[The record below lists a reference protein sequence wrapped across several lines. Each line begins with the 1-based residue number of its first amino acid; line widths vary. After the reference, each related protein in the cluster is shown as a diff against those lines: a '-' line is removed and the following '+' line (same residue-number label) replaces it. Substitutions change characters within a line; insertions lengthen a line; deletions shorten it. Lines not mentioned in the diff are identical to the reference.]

1 MKLVHQI
8 NLAFGA
14 ALIVV
19 LAVTGVLIHYVLLD
33 HFIGTQKA
41 DMKSYGSVLAA
52 TMSSQATTTAG
63 AGTSNVGIAGA
74 GQGSSEMKDSS
85 GNGEAAERTETST
98 PSTEDKAGTQELKKE
113 PAASTITKTE
123 ASPIAPTL
131 VAGTQVTI
139 PSTAADIQVIITD
152 KDGNVLQNGN
162 TKEAKTY
169 EADKVVAGAT
179 TLTPV
184 AAELTSSAQLQQ
196 LWTGDNSNYL
206 VEVNALPEGTLTLLT
221 PMSKIKEI
229 ELALLKRVLIIFVIC
244 GLFILLLSHLITR
257 KLITPLMR
265 LKDELSKIK
274 ARQFSSVSLV
284 QTGGEIGAV
293 AQTVYEMAGEL
304 DRSSRVQKQFFQNAS
319 HELKSPLMSIVG
331 YSEGIRDGVFEGEA
345 MRRGLEIIIGESG
358 RLKKIVTEMTL
369 LAKLDGE
376 EDIYHQE
383 PVELMEL
390 MTETVERVNPTA
402 VKLGITVR
410 VADNG
415 QDGLVVQADR
425 DKLLQALLNVATNA
439 VRHADKE
446 VRIQAITRDGRIK
459 VEVMDDG
466 QGIEEGLLPYL
477 FHRFVK
483 GKDGETGLGLAIARA
498 IVERCGGFITAGNR
512 SEGGAVVAIGLPK
525 A

>member
-14 ALIVV
+14 ALIAV
-19 LAVTGVLIHYVLLD
+19 LVVTGVLIHYVLLD

-41 DMKSYGSVLAA
+41 DMKSYGSALAA
-52 TMSSQATTTAG
+52 TMSSKATTNAGVTNAGTVASGNKQNSPTGKDTEAAAEGQSFKKAETSSSDRTEAQEIKKEQAT
-63 AGTSNVGIAGA
+63 VV
-74 GQGSSEMKDSS
+74 
-85 GNGEAAERTETST
+85 AETVSST
-98 PSTEDKAGTQELKKE
+98 PELV
-113 PAASTITKTE
+113 ASTQ
-123 ASPIAPTL
+123 A
-131 VAGTQVTI
+131 TI
-139 PSTAADIQVIITD
+139 PSAAAAIEVIFTD
-152 KDGNVLQNGN
+152 NEGNVLQNEKAKE
-162 TKEAKTY
+162 TKTVEEDTTT
-169 EADKVVAGAT
+169 VGTT
-179 TLTPV
+179 TLTT
-184 AAELTSSAQLQQ
+184 AASELASAEQMQK
-196 LWTGDNSNYL
+196 LWTGNNSNYL
-206 VEVNALPEGTLTLLT
+206 YEVNTLPQGTLTLVT

-229 ELALLKRVLIIFVIC
+229 EMALLKRLLIIFVIC

-257 KLITPLMR
+257 KLVKPLMR

-274 ARQFSSVSLV
+274 ARQFSSVNLV

-345 MRRGLEIIIGESG
+345 MRRGLDIIIGESG

-376 EDIYHQE
+376 EDIYHPA
-383 PVELMEL
+383 PVEMTEL
-390 MTETVERVNPTA
+390 LTETVERVNPAA
-402 VKLGITVR
+402 VKRGVKVQ
-410 VADNG
+410 VAEG
-415 QDGLVVQADR
+415 GTGGLVVHADR

-439 VRHADKE
+439 VRHADTE
-446 VRIQAITRDGRIK
+446 VRIQTTVRDGQVK

-512 SEGGAVVAIGLPK
+512 GEGGAVVAIGLPQVSTG
-525 A
+525 

>member
-14 ALIVV
+14 ALIAV

-52 TMSSQATTTAG
+52 TMSSKETTTVG
-63 AGTSNVGIAGA
+63 GTNTGTAVT
-74 GQGSSEMKDSS
+74 GSKQDSS
-85 GNGEAAERTETST
+85 TGKDTSAAVEGQAAEKPGASLDTSEAQEVT
-98 PSTEDKAGTQELKKE
+98 RDRVTVTADAVPS
-113 PAASTITKTE
+113 S
-123 ASPIAPTL
+123 APEL
-131 VAGTQVTI
+131 VASTQVTV
-139 PSTAADIQVIITD
+139 PSPAAAIEVILTD
-152 KDGNVLQNGN
+152 KDGNVLRNDTTQ
-162 TKEAKTY
+162 EAKVF
-169 EADKVVAGAT
+169 EADTVNKGTA
-179 TLTPV
+179 TLTT
-184 AAELTSSAQLQQ
+184 AASELASAEQMQK
-196 LWTGDNSNYL
+196 LWTGNNSNYL
-206 VEVNALPEGTLTLLT
+206 YEVNALPQGTLTLVT

-229 ELALLKRVLIIFVIC
+229 EMALLRRLLIIFIIC

-274 ARQFSSVSLV
+274 ARQFSSVNLV

-345 MRRGLEIIIGESG
+345 MRRGLDIIIGESG

-376 EDIYHQE
+376 EDIYHPA

-390 MTETVERVNPTA
+390 LTETVERVNPTA
-402 VKLGITVR
+402 VKRGVTVHVEEGGISELIVH
-410 VADNG
+410 
-415 QDGLVVQADR
+415 ADR

-439 VRHADKE
+439 VRHADTE
-446 VRIQAITRDGRIK
+446 VRIQVLMRDGQVK
-459 VEVMDDG
+459 VEVLDDG

-512 SEGGAVVAIGLPK
+512 SEGGAVVAIGLPR
-525 A
+525 APVV

>member
-14 ALIVV
+14 ALIAV

-52 TMSSQATTTAG
+52 TMSSKETTTVGATNTGTAVTGSKPNSSTGKDTAAAVEGQAAEKPGASSDRSEAQEVTKDRATVTAEAVPGTPELVASTQAT
-63 AGTSNVGIAGA
+63 V
-74 GQGSSEMKDSS
+74 
-85 GNGEAAERTETST
+85 
-98 PSTEDKAGTQELKKE
+98 PS
-113 PAASTITKTE
+113 PAAAIE
-123 ASPIAPTL
+123 
-131 VAGTQVTI
+131 
-139 PSTAADIQVIITD
+139 VIFTD
-152 KDGNVLQNGN
+152 KEGNVLPNET
-162 TKEAKTY
+162 TKEAKTV
-169 EADKVVAGAT
+169 EAVTVDKGAAT
-179 TLTPV
+179 VT
-184 AAELTSSAQLQQ
+184 AAASELASAEQMQK
-196 LWTGDNSNYL
+196 LWTGNNSNYL
-206 VEVNALPEGTLTLLT
+206 YEVNALPQGTLTLVT

-229 ELALLKRVLIIFVIC
+229 EMALLKRLLIIFVIC

-257 KLITPLMR
+257 KLVKPLMR
-265 LKDELSKIK
+265 LKDELGKIK
-274 ARQFSSVSLV
+274 ARQFSSVNLV

-345 MRRGLEIIIGESG
+345 MRRGLDIIIGESG

-376 EDIYHQE
+376 EDIYHPA
-383 PVELMEL
+383 PVELSEL
-390 MTETVERVNPTA
+390 LTETVERVNPTA
-402 VKLGITVR
+402 VKRGVTVH
-410 VADNG
+410 VEDDATDE
-415 QDGLVVQADR
+415 LVVHADR

-439 VRHADKE
+439 VRHADTE
-446 VRIQAITRDGRIK
+446 VRIQAIVRDGQVK

-512 SEGGAVVAIGLPK
+512 SEGGAVIAIGLPHVSIG
-525 A
+525 